1 MLHHRVTRRDAIRA
15 GIGSLPL
22 VAASTAVAAGQ
33 AAAGQPAGTV
43 PIGIAT
49 FGFRDM
55 TNAQLAEMLSEAGFR
70 IIQLFLSQSDSN
82 YWRYN
87 SRNDLTEMTP
97 ERCKTIANTYR
108 RAGIAIDSIGVYT
121 NLIHPDAE
129 ERAANL
135 AYFDAMMQ
143 IGRHMGVD
151 TFITEAGRYQP
162 PEPLPGIAYDF
173 REDTW
178 NTMLETHK
186 RLADLAERNDAR
198 VLLEPYFL
206 SFYAS
211 AKRTRVFLEQVDS
224 PRIRVLL
231 DPANL
236 IELNDLEEMFT
247 QLGPRIECHH
257 AKDRKLHTDRGVAA
271 GEGDVDYVKFVTL
284 AAKHTPGAPLILE
297 YVNAATYRAALEHLR
312 GAIKKAGLDEA

>member
-1 MLHHRVTRRDAIRA
+1 MLHHRVTRRDAIRV

-22 VAASTAVAAGQ
+22 VAASTAVASDPAASVQTAGKI
-33 AAAGQPAGTV
+33 

-49 FGFRDM
+49 YRFRDL
-55 TNAQLAEMLSEAGFR
+55 TNAQLAEMLREAGFR

-87 SRNDLTEMTP
+87 SRSDLSDMTP
-97 ERCKTIANTYR
+97 ERCRAIAEAYR
-108 RAGIAIDSIGVYT
+108 RAGIAIDSMGVYT
-121 NLIHPDAE
+121 NLIHPDADQRE
-129 ERAANL
+129 ANL
-135 AYFDAMMQ
+135 AYFDEMMQ

-151 TFITEAGRYQP
+151 TFITEAGSYRP

-178 NTMLETHK
+178 KTMLETHK
-186 RLADLAERNDAR
+186 RLAELAERNAAK

-247 QLGPRIECHH
+247 QLSPWIDCYH
-257 AKDRKLHTDRGVAA
+257 AKDRRLHTDRGVAA
-271 GEGDVDYVKFVTL
+271 GEGDVDYVNFLTL
-284 AAKHTPGAPLILE
+284 AAKYTPGAPMILE
-297 YVNAATYRAALEHLR
+297 YVDATTYQAALDHLRAA
-312 GAIKKAGLDEA
+312 IKQAGLEEA